1 MLTWFYFSFNCI
13 APILLLVF
21 MGYFLKRKGVFT
33 PDFLTTGNRFC
44 FHYCIS
50 TMLFKTVYDLDGLR
64 SVNWRLCIFIVA
76 ALGLLTI
83 VGLAASYVCTDVHER
98 RGVIA
103 QTWMRSN
110 NAIIG
115 FPLAES
121 IGGEAALAALAP
133 LQIPSIAM
141 YNSISVI
148 CLTIFSRNSG
158 QKINWKRIGMSILK
172 NPLIRGLLLGLL
184 CLIIREMLPVRAD
197 GTPVFRMSR
206 DIPALYTAVGYVSR
220 IATPLSLIILGG
232 KFELSAVAGMKK
244 EIITTSVGRLI
255 IAPII
260 GFTAFLLCIKAG
272 FLEMD
277 PNLTAALIPIFAS
290 PVSVSTVPM
299 AAEMGADDV
308 LAGQLLVWTSLGS
321 MFTLFILIVIMQ
333 AIGWL

>member
-1 MLTWFYFSFNCI
+1 MLNWFLFSFNSI
-13 APILLLVF
+13 APILILVF
-21 MGYFLKRKGVFT
+21 MGYFLKQKGILT
-33 PDFLTTGNRFC
+33 PEFLSVGNRFC

-64 SVNWRLCIFIVA
+64 SVSWKMCIFIVLS
-76 ALGLLTI
+76 LGLLTLC
-83 VGLAASYVCTDVHER
+83 GLAASSVCTDVTER

-121 IGGEAALAALAP
+121 IGGAEALAALAP

-141 YNSISVI
+141 YNSVSVI
-148 CLTIFSRNSG
+148 CLTVFSRDADR
-158 QKINWKRIGMSILK
+158 KISWKRIGISILK
-172 NPLIRGLLLGLL
+172 NPLIRGLLAGLL
-184 CLIIREMLPVRAD
+184 CLLAREFIPKGPD
-197 GTPVFRMSR
+197 GTPVFT
-206 DIPALYTAVGYVSR
+206 IAGACPALYTAVSYISR

-232 KFELSAVAGMKK
+232 RFELSAVQGMKK

-255 IAPII
+255 LAPII
-260 GFTAFLLCIKAG
+260 GFGLFFLCVRLG
-272 FLEMD
+272 FLEMS